1 MSHAA
6 AVREVLESVDH
17 GLTIAEMLAR
27 LSQQGHAVA
36 TKNPWK
42 TLYGVLD
49 TRADFVKL
57 GHGKWGLAEKLGRV
71 P

>member
-6 AVREVLESVDH
+6 AVRAVLANVNH
-17 GLTIAEMLAR
+17 GLTIVEILER

-49 TRADFVKL
+49 TRAVFVKL
-57 GHGKWGLAEKLGRV
+57 GHGKWGLAENSG